1 MSSALNLILEEI
13 KQEVG
18 SIISKV
24 NKKCLSKSDEL
35 NVIYD
40 VYNGLKEIDIQLKE
54 IKKSISYIENVEDSI
69 KVVLRTKSLSSMNVN
84 DEDSNDEMNIEKIK
98 VFGGHVVNAISVNK
112 VDFLTPIINCPF
124 YFCKKSNK
132 FYLKINGKLLNG
144 GLCNF
149 YSKRDKNA
157 IGILRCKWGEVD
169 TCKENRKYIKC
180 KYYHDD
186 DIRNYTWT
194 FLKKAL
200 MSKNSLNIDTLLSND
215 EKKMLGSLVV
225 HCLLLLQI

>member
-69 KVVLRTKSLSSMNVN
+69 KVVVRTKRLYSMNVN

-98 VFGGHVVNAISVNK
+98 VFGGHVVNAISLNK
-112 VDFLTPIINCPF
+112 VDVLTRI
-124 YFCKKSNK
+124 
-132 FYLKINGKLLNG
+132 
-144 GLCNF
+144 
-149 YSKRDKNA
+149 
-157 IGILRCKWGEVD
+157 
-169 TCKENRKYIKC
+169 IKC
-180 KYYHDD
+180 
-186 DIRNYTWT
+186 
-194 FLKKAL
+194 A
-200 MSKNSLNIDTLLSND
+200 
-215 EKKMLGSLVV
+215 
-225 HCLLLLQI
+225 